1 MATTTLANE
10 KNMWK
15 SVESKLQEIKVEN
28 LEKNHPLLSGIL
40 DDSLT
45 PFTDMTEEYCDIFSE
60 SSKKF
65 LIPTNEKLK
74 SIYNEFI

>member
-1 MATTTLANE
+1 MATTTFENE

-40 DDSLT
+40 DDSLP
-45 PFTDMTEEYCDIFSE
+45 PFTDMTEEYRNIFSE

-65 LIPTNEKLK
+65 FDIGK
-74 SIYNEFI
+74 